1 MAAGQVDFKDFKIQ
15 GTNPQYQV
23 QTRVEFKLTDYLQN
37 ALKNGVPL
45 NARVQFR
52 LGQHRSW
59 WFNKD
64 KPLVTV
70 QYQLKYHALSRRYL
84 LTRKDTNEHWNF
96 TTLTAMLRKLSELR
110 KYSLPKVGVKKGE
123 GYYILAIA
131 DLIPETLSVKVV
143 RRLRARE
150 AGSRF
155 TLRLMYAFSLLTI
168 MPVLVVSYFSMN
180 FIGDRIDNWFNV
192 KIEGALDDSLELARS
207 SLDVRVRQHLFNL
220 ERVAK
225 ALAVTDELD
234 YSAFLE
240 RQMNAMGAYELVLLG
255 SNKRVIVYS
264 GYDTGTL
271 IPHFPAD
278 SIFRKLSSRGHMY
291 QLEPVG
297 NDGLFSRVAV
307 TLKSGVGRE
316 DLILTA
322 LFPFSDKEQ
331 ILAENVQNTYDQ
343 YQEIN
348 YQRSLIKQ
356 GFRLTLLLIMLLSI
370 LFSVWAAFLYSQ
382 RLTEPVRT
390 LLEGTLAVASGNLQ
404 KKLPV
409 AEKDDFSLL
418 ARSFNT
424 MTTRLLTARRESEE
438 SQQKMT
444 RQHDYLSVVLD
455 NLTSGV
461 ISFGDDLVIRRIN
474 SSAAQVLRTPI
485 LRFKGKTLNE
495 MCDEYPEL
503 IPFSDMVIDHL
514 DTNDSE
520 KKSKD
525 RKDSKKA
532 KGKSD
537 QNPSR
542 EWQTEISLVLDGTRR
557 TLMCRSAELPALLDG
572 SQGHVL
578 VFDDISEMIQAEHD
592 AAWSE
597 VARRLA
603 HEIKN
608 PLTPI
613 QLSAE
618 RLVNR
623 LHPVLDDDSSDLLKR
638 MTNTIVN
645 QVDTMK
651 KMVNAFSEYA
661 RAPALNLKDVD
672 ISSLVSEVVELYR
685 INQYNAN
692 INLELDE
699 LPLLHVDSDRMRQLL
714 VNLIKNAL
722 EATEDN
728 LENERGAASITIST
742 KLEANE
748 NILND
753 QQRCIISVGDNGPG
767 VEDELLPTIFEP
779 YTSSK
784 SKGSG
789 LGLAIVK
796 KIVEE
801 HAGLVFAKN
810 NEEGGT
816 TISIHLPVD
825 SSS

>member
-1 MAAGQVDFKDFKIQ
+1 MSLILLGISTK
-15 GTNPQYQV
+15 NPEQSS
-23 QTRVEFKLTDYLQN
+23 DIN
-37 ALKNGVPL
+37 A
-45 NARVQFR
+45 
-52 LGQHRSW
+52 W
-59 WFNKD
+59 
-64 KPLVTV
+64 
-70 QYQLKYHALSRRYL
+70 
-84 LTRKDTNEHWNF
+84 
-96 TTLTAMLRKLSELR
+96 
-110 KYSLPKVGVKKGE
+110 
-123 GYYILAIA
+123 
-131 DLIPETLSVKVV
+131 LIPVNVVIFSILSILIVISSVKAV

-234 YSAFLE
+234 YSVFLE

-255 SNKRVIVYS
+255 SNKRIIVYS

-348 YQRSLIKQ
+348 YQRSLIKN

-424 MTTRLLTARRESEE
+424 MTTRLLSARRESEE

-444 RQHDYLSVVLD
+444 RQHDYLSVVLE

-461 ISFGDDLVIRRIN
+461 ITFGDDLVIRRIN
-474 SSAAQVLRTPI
+474 ASAAHVLRTPI
-485 LRFKGKTLNE
+485 HKYKGKTLKE
-495 MCDEYPEL
+495 MCDSYQEL
-503 IPFSDMVIDHL
+503 SPFYETVMDHL
-514 DTNDSE
+514 ENNNDLQNKQAVLKNFKHGE
-520 KKSKD
+520 KD
-525 RKDSKKA
+525 N
-532 KGKSD
+532 
-537 QNPSR
+537 QNTSR
-542 EWQTEISLVLDGTRR
+542 EWQTEISLVLGGTRR

-618 RLVNR
+618 RLVSR
-623 LHPVLDDDSSDLLKR
+623 LQPVLDEESADLLKR
-638 MTNTIVN
+638 MTNTIVS

-661 RAPALNLKDVD
+661 RAPALKLKDVD
-672 ISSLVSEVVELYR
+672 ITVLISEVVELYS
-685 INQYNAN
+685 INQFGAK
-692 INLELDE
+692 INLELAE
-699 LPLLHVDSDRMRQLL
+699 SLLLHIDSDRMRQLL

-728 LENERGAASITIST
+728 LDNGRKSASITIST
-742 KLEANE
+742 KLEMGRRDS
-748 NILND
+748 LD
-753 QQRCIISVGDNGPG
+753 KQRYIISVRDNGSG
-767 VEDELLPTIFEP
+767 IDDELLPTLFEP
-779 YTSSK
+779 YTSTK
-784 SKGSG
+784 SKGTG

-801 HAGLVFAKN
+801 HEGFVFAKN
-810 NEEGGT
+810 NKSGGA
-816 TISIHLPVD
+816 TISVHLPLD
-825 SSS
+825 INS